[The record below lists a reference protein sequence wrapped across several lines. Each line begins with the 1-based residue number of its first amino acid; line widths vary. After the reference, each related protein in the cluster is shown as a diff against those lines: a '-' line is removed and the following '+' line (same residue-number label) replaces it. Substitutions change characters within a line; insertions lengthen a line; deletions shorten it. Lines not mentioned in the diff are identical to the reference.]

1 MKILIAGGA
10 GFIGSNLSER
20 LLKKEINLVILDS
33 FITGSKNN
41 LDLIISDSKV
51 QVIEIDISE
60 SLNFDFKVDG
70 IINLASPASPIHYQK
85 DPIYT
90 FKSNVFGT
98 YNLLN
103 LALKNNCRFLQASTS
118 EIYGDPLVTPQSE
131 TYWGNVNPIGVRS
144 CYDES
149 KRASES
155 LIMDFYRKY
164 NLDLKIM
171 RLFNT
176 YGPKMALD
184 DGRVVSNFIVQAIQ
198 NKPITIYG
206 DGNQTRSFCFIDDIV
221 IGIEK
226 LFFSNI
232 TGDPINLGNPDPIR
246 IIDLAEEILR
256 LSNSSSKIIFRNLPS
271 DDPRQRHPSIN
282 KAKKLLGWSPTIN
295 RSDGLSRTIE
305 YFRSVLN

>member
-1 MKILIAGGA
+1 VKILITGVA
-10 GFIGSNLSER
+10 GFLGSHLALSLLEDGHEIIGIDDLS
-20 LLKKEINLVILDS
+20 
-33 FITGSKNN
+33 TGSLENIAQHPKMTFYIEDVRTYSIPNV
-41 LDLIISDSKV
+41 D
-51 QVIEIDISE
+51 VI
-60 SLNFDFKVDG
+60 F
-70 IINLASPASPIHYQK
+70 NLASPASPVHYQINPVK
-85 DPIYT
+85 T
-90 FKSNVFGT
+90 FETNIFGT
-98 YNLLN
+98 V
-103 LALKNNCRFLQASTS
+103 AVLKAAKASKARVIQASTS

-131 TYWGNVNPIGVRS
+131 TYWGNVNPVGVRS

-176 YGPKMALD
+176 YGPKMALE
-184 DGRVVSNFIVQAIQ
+184 DGRVVSNFIVQALQ

-206 DGNQTRSFCFIDDIV
+206 DGNQTRSFCFIDDII

-232 TGDPINLGNPDPIR
+232 AGDPVNLGNPDPIK

-256 LSNSSSKIIFRNLPS
+256 LCNSSSEIIFRSLPS
-271 DDPRQRHPSIN
+271 DDPRQRHPSID
-282 KAKKLLGWSPTIN
+282 KAKNLLGWSPTIN
-295 RSDGLSRTIE
+295 RIDGLGRTVE

>member
-1 MKILIAGGA
+1 VKILIAGGA
-10 GFIGSNLSER
+10 GFIGSNLSEY
-20 LLKKEINLVILDS
+20 LLKKEISLIILDS
-33 FITGSKNN
+33 FITGSRNN
-41 LDLIISDSKV
+41 LNAIVNDPRV
-51 QVIEIDISE
+51 QIVEIDISK
-60 SLNFDFKVDG
+60 SLDLDLKVDG

-103 LALKNNCRFLQASTS
+103 LALKNRCSFLQASTS

-131 TYWGNVNPIGVRS
+131 TYWGNVNPVGVRS

-176 YGPKMALD
+176 YGPKMALE
-184 DGRVVSNFIVQAIQ
+184 DGRVVSNFIVQALQ

-206 DGNQTRSFCFIDDIV
+206 DGNQTRSFCFIDDILV
-221 IGIEK
+221 GIDK

-232 TGDPINLGNPDPIR
+232 AGDPINLGNPNEMT
-246 IIDLAEEILR
+246 LNELVTEIGKFFEYELKVENNPA
-256 LSNSSSKIIFRNLPS
+256 LV
-271 DDPRQRHPSIN
+271 DDPVRRKPDILLAN
-282 KAKKLLGWSPTIN
+282 TKLNWKPVVKLEEGLKLLIN
-295 RSDGLSRTIE
+295 SL
-305 YFRSVLN
+305 